1 MTDLGKITR
10 QGPTERVQSL
20 TKFANRLN
28 NNEKIR
34 EELESWNL
42 AFSKEL
48 VKVLLISQEAV
59 PSLTSFF

>member
-20 TKFANRLN
+20 NKFANRLN

-48 VKVLLISQEAV
+48 VKVLLISQEAL

>member
-10 QGPTERVQSL
+10 QGTTERVQSL
-20 TKFANRLN
+20 NKFANRLN

-48 VKVLLISQEAV
+48 VKVL
-59 PSLTSFF
+59 

>member
-20 TKFANRLN
+20 NKFANRLN